1 MIFLRAIIRFIDT
14 HHKHGGISRGGGD
27 DDLLG
32 PALQVSRGLLCG
44 SEHASG
50 LNDDVSTIFSP
61 GNGGWVTAGG
71 GEGRGR
77 EERGGEGRGRKE
89 KGEEGRGGEGRGGE
103 GRGERGEERRRVR
116 GGEGRRG
123 KERGR
128 EREDQFHS
136 VSSLCNDLCANYR
149 RHDCVRACACAC
161 VCVCVCVCVR

>member
-89 KGEEGRGGEGRGGE
+89 KGEEGRGGEGRG
-103 GRGERGEERRRVR
+103 ERGEERRRVR

-123 KERGR
+123 EGRGR
-128 EREDQFHS
+128 ISSTVCLHYVMTCVLTTEDMI
-136 VSSLCNDLCANYR
+136 V
-149 RHDCVRACACAC
+149 CVHAHAHAL
-161 VCVCVCVCVR
+161 VCVCVCVQVCVCVCDK